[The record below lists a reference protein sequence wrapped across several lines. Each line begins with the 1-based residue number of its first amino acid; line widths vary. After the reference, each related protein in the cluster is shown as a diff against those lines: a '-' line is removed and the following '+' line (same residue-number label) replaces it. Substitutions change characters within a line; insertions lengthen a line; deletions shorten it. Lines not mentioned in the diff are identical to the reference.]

1 MSRVICLGIGRRIV
15 GCRRCHLSLARLP
28 LLHSRFG
35 HCGARR
41 LRQSVTRS
49 ANFPRHE
56 SLDHD
61 PTDCDACQEGG
72 ARRRPFP
79 KRVKQQFTMFGQ
91 RLSSDL
97 CGPFPE
103 SVGGHKYALCI
114 VDAATN
120 FLYVEYLNTKSSGEV
135 RAAFDRFLRRYKREL
150 DACHAA
156 GFDVTWRT
164 HDSREGRDVSG
175 DRHNRVRPI
184 DTTGRHHHSA
194 QLRDGWGS
202 CFGLTD
208 TALV

>member
-1 MSRVICLGIGRRIV
+1 MSVCVTLFLCFCTYRCRCLRARPHRWYLSVRYRDSRMLGQSAVSTQKRFYFQYSSEFKVQSACAVSGHRGITPDV
-15 GCRRCHLSLARLP
+15 
-28 LLHSRFG
+28 LHSRFG

-103 SVGGHKYALCI
+103 SIGGHKYALCI
-114 VDAATN
+114 VDAADHWKPAV
-120 FLYVEYLNTKSSGEV
+120 LIY
-135 RAAFDRFLRRYKREL
+135 
-150 DACHAA
+150 
-156 GFDVTWRT
+156 
-164 HDSREGRDVSG
+164 
-175 DRHNRVRPI
+175 
-184 DTTGRHHHSA
+184 
-194 QLRDGWGS
+194 QGS
-202 CFGLTD
+202 CENFDLKKILVENLTENENRLR
-208 TALV
+208 TFQVIFR

>member
-1 MSRVICLGIGRRIV
+1 MSILAGCRPSRRRRTISEPSDRLSTAVQMSRVTFYFQYSSEFKVQSACAVSGHRGITPDV
-15 GCRRCHLSLARLP
+15 
-28 LLHSRFG
+28 LHSRFG

-103 SVGGHKYALCI
+103 SIGGHKYALCI

-120 FLYVEYLNTKSSGEV
+120 FLYVEYLNCLLYTSPSPRDKRQSRMPSS
-135 RAAFDRFLRRYKREL
+135 A
-150 DACHAA
+150 
-156 GFDVTWRT
+156 
-164 HDSREGRDVSG
+164 
-175 DRHNRVRPI
+175 
-184 DTTGRHHHSA
+184 
-194 QLRDGWGS
+194 
-202 CFGLTD
+202 
-208 TALV
+208 